1 MPKPYFCADNFN
13 CHQSLGY
20 LTRRVQNLT
29 NPHAEAIFADQD
41 LTFTQWISLMGLR
54 EGVAETSADLA
65 RHLNHDAG
73 AVTRVVDELE
83 KRGLLRRERSKSD
96 RRVVKLILTPQG
108 RAVAKMHVPPIV
120 HFWNRVTDEFSTA
133 EIKQL
138 LSLMTRL
145 IARLEAEPM
154 HEPAA
159 KEKVKAK
166 KRAVK

>member
-1 MPKPYFCADNFN
+1 MPKPYFRADNFS

-83 KRGLLRRERSKSD
+83 KRGLLRRERSKAD

-108 RAVAKMHVPPIV
+108 KAVAKMHVPPIV
-120 HFWNRVTDEFSTA
+120 DFWNRVTGEFSQQ

-138 LSLMTRL
+138 LALTTRL

-154 HEPAA
+154 HQPAA
-159 KEKVKAK
+159 KEKK
-166 KRAVK
+166 KRAMK

>member
-1 MPKPYFCADNFN
+1 MPKPYFRADNFN
-13 CHQSLGY
+13 CHKSLGY

-83 KRGLLRRERSKSD
+83 KRGLRRRERSKED
-96 RRVVKLILTPQG
+96 RRVVKLTLTPQG

-120 HFWNRVTDEFSTA
+120 DFWNRVTNDFSTQ

-138 LSLMTRL
+138 LSLMGRL
-145 IARLEAEPM
+145 IERLEAEPL

-159 KEKVKAK
+159 KEKK
-166 KRAVK
+166 KRAAR

>member
-1 MPKPYFCADNFN
+1 MPKPYFRADNFH
-13 CHQSLGY
+13 CRQSMGY

-29 NPHAEAIFADQD
+29 TPHAEAIFADQD
-41 LTFTQWISLMGLR
+41 LSFTQWISLMGLR

-73 AVTRVVDELE
+73 AVTRMVDELE
-83 KRGLLRRERSKSD
+83 KRGLLRRERSKED

-108 RAVAKMHVPPIV
+108 KAVARMHVPPIV
-120 HFWNRVTDEFSTA
+120 DFWNRVTNEFSAA

-138 LSLMTRL
+138 LDLMTRL

-154 HEPAA
+154 HEAA
-159 KEKVKAK
+159 PKTKTKEK

>member
-1 MPKPYFCADNFN
+1 MPKPYFRADNFH
-13 CHQSLGY
+13 CRQSLGY

-54 EGVAETSADLA
+54 EGVAETSAELA

-83 KRGLLRRERSKSD
+83 KRGLLRRERSKED

-108 RAVAKMHVPPIV
+108 RAVARMHVPPIV
-120 HFWNRVTDEFSTA
+120 DFWNRVTDEFSHR

-138 LSLMTRL
+138 LDLMARL

-154 HEPAA
+154 HKPA
-159 KEKVKAK
+159 KEKSREK

>member
-1 MPKPYFCADNFN
+1 MPKPYFRADNFS

-29 NPHAEAIFADQD
+29 NPHAEAIFADRD

-83 KRGLLRRERSKSD
+83 KRGLVRRERSKSD
-96 RRVVKLILTPQG
+96 RRVVNLTLTPQG
-108 RAVAKMHVPPIV
+108 RAVAKQYVPPIV
-120 HFWNRVTDEFSTA
+120 DFWNTVMDEFSNK
-133 EIKQL
+133 EISQLIEL
-138 LSLMTRL
+138 LSRL
-145 IARLEAEPM
+145 IHRLEAEPLA
-154 HEPAA
+154 EPAR
-159 KEKVKAK
+159 
-166 KRAVK
+166 KRAAR

>member
-1 MPKPYFCADNFN
+1 MPKPHFRADNFN
-13 CHQSLGY
+13 CRQSLGY

-96 RRVVKLILTPQG
+96 RRVVKLILTARG
-108 RAVAKMHVPPIV
+108 RAVARMHVPPIV
-120 HFWNRVTDEFSTA
+120 DFWNRVTDDFSA
-133 EIKQL
+133 QEIKQL
-138 LSLMTRL
+138 LDLMGRL
-145 IARLEAEPM
+145 IVRLEAEPVY
-154 HEPAA
+154 EPAR
-159 KEKVKAK
+159 KEKVKAR
-166 KRAVK
+166 KRTGK

>member
-1 MPKPYFCADNFN
+1 MPKPYFRADDFH
-13 CHQSLGY
+13 CRQSLGY
-20 LTRRVQNLT
+20 LTRRLQNLT

-83 KRGLLRRERSKSD
+83 SRGLLRRERSKED

-108 RAVAKMHVPPIV
+108 KAVARMHVPPIV
-120 HFWNRVTDEFSTA
+120 DFWNRVTDDFSLS

-138 LSLMTRL
+138 LDLMARL

-154 HEPAA
+154 HEPA
-159 KEKVKAK
+159 VKQKSK
-166 KRAVK
+166 KRASK

>member
-1 MPKPYFCADNFN
+1 MPKPYFRADKFT

-29 NPHAEAIFADQD
+29 TPHAEAIFADED
-41 LTFTQWISLMGLR
+41 LTFTQWIALMGLR

-73 AVTRVVDELE
+73 AVTRLVDELE

-108 RAVAKMHVPPIV
+108 RTVAKMHVPPIV
-120 HFWNRVTDEFSTA
+120 DFWNRVTDDFTAA

-138 LSLMTRL
+138 LALMARM
-145 IARLEAEPM
+145 IDRLEAEPM
-154 HEPAA
+154 HVPAA
-159 KEKVKAK
+159 KEK
-166 KRAVK
+166 KRASK

>member
-1 MPKPYFCADNFN
+1 MPKPYFRADNFS
-13 CHQSLGY
+13 CHKSLGY

-108 RAVAKMHVPPIV
+108 KAVARMHVPPIV
-120 HFWNRVTDEFSTA
+120 DFWNRVTGGFTHQ

-138 LSLMTRL
+138 IDLMARL
-145 IARLEAEPM
+145 IARLEAEPL
-154 HEPAA
+154 HEPAV
-159 KEKVKAK
+159 KEK

>member
-1 MPKPYFCADNFN
+1 
-13 CHQSLGY
+13 
-20 LTRRVQNLT
+20 
-29 NPHAEAIFADQD
+29 
-41 LTFTQWISLMGLR
+41 MGLR

-108 RAVAKMHVPPIV
+108 KAVAKMHVPPIV
-120 HFWNRVTDEFSTA
+120 NFWNRVTDDFSAT

-138 LSLMTRL
+138 LALMTRL

-154 HEPAA
+154 HEPAV
-159 KEKVKAK
+159 KEK

>member
-1 MPKPYFCADNFN
+1 MPKPYFRADNFH
-13 CHQSLGY
+13 CRESMGY

-83 KRGLLRRERSKSD
+83 KRGLLRRERSKED

-108 RAVAKMHVPPIV
+108 RAVARMHVPPIV
-120 HFWNRVTDEFSTA
+120 DFWNRATDEFTHQ

-138 LSLMTRL
+138 LSLMGRL

-154 HEPAA
+154 YEPAA

>member
-1 MPKPYFCADNFN
+1 MPKPYFRADNFN
-13 CHQSLGY
+13 CHKSLGY

-83 KRGLLRRERSKSD
+83 KRGLLRRERSKAD

-108 RAVAKMHVPPIV
+108 RAVARMHVPPIV
-120 HFWNRVTDEFSTA
+120 DFWNRVTDEFSAA
-133 EIKQL
+133 EVKHL
-138 LSLMTRL
+138 LDLMARL
-145 IARLEAEPM
+145 IARLETEPM
-154 HEPAA
+154 HQSAA
-159 KEKVKAK
+159 KKKVKEK

>member
-1 MPKPYFCADNFN
+1 MPKPYFRADNFN
-13 CHQSLGY
+13 CRQSMGY

-41 LTFTQWISLMGLR
+41 LTFTQWICLMGLR

-83 KRGLLRRERSKSD
+83 KRGFVRRERSKSD

-108 RAVAKMHVPPIV
+108 RAVARMHVPPIID
-120 HFWNRVTDEFSTA
+120 FWNRATDEFSA
-133 EIKQL
+133 QEIKQL
-138 LSLMTRL
+138 LDLMSRL
-145 IARLEAEPM
+145 IERLEKEPM
-154 HEPAA
+154 RQPAL
-159 KEKVKAK
+159 KEK
-166 KRAVK
+166 KRATK

>member
-1 MPKPYFCADNFN
+1 MAKPHFRADNFT

-29 NPHAEAIFADQD
+29 TPHAEAIFADQD

-83 KRGLLRRERSKSD
+83 SRGLLRRERSKSD
-96 RRVVKLILTPQG
+96 RRVVKLILTAQG
-108 RAVAKMHVPPIV
+108 RAVARMHVPPIV
-120 HFWNRVTDEFSTA
+120 DFWNRVTDEFSA
-133 EIKQL
+133 QEVKQL
-138 LSLMTRL
+138 IGLMTRL
-145 IARLEAEPM
+145 IERLETEPM
-154 HEPAA
+154 HEPA
-159 KEKVKAK
+159 KEKAREK

>member
-1 MPKPYFCADNFN
+1 MAKPYFRADNFS

-29 NPHAEAIFADQD
+29 TPHAEAIFADQD
-41 LTFTQWISLMGLR
+41 LTFTQWIALMGLR

-65 RHLNHDAG
+65 RHLNHDTG
-73 AVTRVVDELE
+73 ATTRLVDQLE
-83 KRGLLRRERSKSD
+83 ERGFVKRQRSKSD
-96 RRVVKLILTPQG
+96 RRVVKLALTPQG

-120 HFWNRVTDEFSTA
+120 DFWNRMTDELSQQ

-138 LSLMTRL
+138 IGLTTRL
-145 IARLEAEPM
+145 IRRLEAEPL
-154 HEPAA
+154 HEPVA
-159 KEKVKAK
+159 KQK

>member
-1 MPKPYFCADNFN
+1 MPKPYFRADNFH
-13 CHQSLGY
+13 CRQSMGY

-108 RAVAKMHVPPIV
+108 KAVAKMHVPPIV
-120 HFWNRVTDEFSTA
+120 DFWNRVTDEFSA
-133 EIKQL
+133 QEVKQL
-138 LSLMTRL
+138 LALMTRL

-154 HEPAA
+154 HEPAV
-159 KEKVKAK
+159 KEK